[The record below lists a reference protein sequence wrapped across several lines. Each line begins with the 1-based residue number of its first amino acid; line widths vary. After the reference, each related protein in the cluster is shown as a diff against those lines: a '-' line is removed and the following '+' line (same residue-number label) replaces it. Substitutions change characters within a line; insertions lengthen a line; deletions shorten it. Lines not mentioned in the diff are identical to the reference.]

1 MLEVAPYMRLTGERV
16 GMRPLLEHLG
26 VETIDEHLMTAIGDG
41 EVEIRSV
48 YAPERPTTFGAD
60 LVVLVTQRHADD
72 TLYHQLA
79 ADREALTAAGIE
91 ALYRVGDCLA
101 PRMAAAEAVFDAH
114 RLAREIDG
122 PDPSAARPYIRER
135 RVLGWAD
142 TDYEATLV

>member
-16 GMRPLLEHLG
+16 GMRPLLERLG
-26 VETIDEHLMTAIGDG
+26 VDTIDEHLVTDIGEG
-41 EVEIRSV
+41 EVEIRSI
-48 YAPERPTTFGAD
+48 YAPERSSTVDAD

-72 TLYHQLA
+72 ALYHQLA
-79 ADREALTAAGIE
+79 ADRKALAAAGVE

-101 PRMAAAEAVFDAH
+101 PRMAAAEAIFDAH

-122 PDPSAARPYIRER
+122 PDPATARPFIRER

-142 TDYEATLV
+142 ADYEATLA